1 MMPSTKIDQ
10 LYNMATRFRAQ
21 GAVQLKG
28 QISNSR
34 ISYRTVI
41 KSYMASGM
49 GLSAISL
56 NQLAFYLLTCKQ
68 KHMKTIN
75 IVC

>member
-28 QISNSR
+28 QKNSS

-56 NQLAFYLLTCKQ
+56 NQLAFYLLACKQ
-68 KHMKTIN
+68 KHMKAIN

>member
-10 LYNMATRFRAQ
+10 LYNMATRFMAQ

-49 GLSAISL
+49 GLSAISF
-56 NQLAFYLLTCKQ
+56 NQLAFIC
-68 KHMKTIN
+68 
-75 IVC
+75 